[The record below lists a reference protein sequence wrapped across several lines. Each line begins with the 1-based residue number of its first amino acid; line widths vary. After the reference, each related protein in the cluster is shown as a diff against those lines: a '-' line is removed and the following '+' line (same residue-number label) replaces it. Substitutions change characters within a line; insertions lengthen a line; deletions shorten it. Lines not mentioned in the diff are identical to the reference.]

1 MAFVEFMLRCLL
13 EAMEHEEMSEDES
26 DEVELHDK
34 LHDKFPELS
43 TKAFEVLSVIKDD
56 PRLNAEAI
64 GEHVSLSGRQVKTY
78 MNTLKRFGLIVR
90 VGSNKTGYWKVT
102 LDDR

>member
-1 MAFVEFMLRCLL
+1 
-13 EAMEHEEMSEDES
+13 MEHDEMSEDES

-64 GEHVSLSGRQVKTY
+64 GEQLYFLT
-78 MNTLKRFGLIVR
+78 GL
-90 VGSNKTGYWKVT
+90 
-102 LDDR
+102 